1 MVPRWSATFMMIGLM
16 ACAPEGGREFLSL
29 GTAGTGGVYYPLGGA
44 LASRLSIA
52 DSVRQFTAEVSGG
65 SIENIS
71 RLASGQMDLAF
82 VLAVSAYQAYNGE
95 GDNAMAVSGLRILAP
110 LYPNL
115 THVLV
120 TGNSTAQS
128 IADFRGMKV
137 SVGAAGSGTEPMS
150 RHLLEAHGLTYD
162 DISPQYLSFAESST
176 ALRDGAIDAA
186 IISVG
191 YPAAAVLE
199 ATTTGDVRLIA
210 VTEEGI
216 TALRAAH
223 PYYTTGV
230 IPAGAY
236 PGVEEA
242 LPTAAVIN
250 WIVAMESLDDE
261 VVTSLLNM
269 LADDMESLER
279 VHDMAKQIDLA
290 RLQDPPIPLHAAVER
305 WLASR

>member
-1 MVPRWSATFMMIGLM
+1 VK
-16 ACAPEGGREFLSL
+16 
-29 GTAGTGGVYYPLGGA
+29 
-44 LASRLSIA
+44 
-52 DSVRQFTAEVSGG
+52 
-65 SIENIS
+65 
-71 RLASGQMDLAF
+71 
-82 VLAVSAYQAYNGE
+82 
-95 GDNAMAVSGLRILAP
+95 
-110 LYPNL
+110 
-115 THVLV
+115 
-120 TGNSTAQS
+120 GNSTAQS

-137 SVGAAGSGTEPMS
+137 SVGAAGSGTEQMS

-199 ATTTGDVRLIA
+199 ATTTGNVRLIP

-261 VVTSLLNM
+261 VVTSLLNI

-290 RLQDPPIPLHAAVER
+290 RLGDPPIPLHAAVVK
-305 WLASR
+305 WMASR